1 MYIGIIGCTAKTAMK
16 EIQDI
21 LALWRQSRP
30 EGRDL
35 ALATVVRVEGSSY
48 RRPGARLLISGDGQT
63 VGAISGGCLERDV
76 VLKAAVVRES
86 GKPILKRYESVSE
99 EEAGPAASLGC
110 GGTIEVLI
118 EPLTERHGHGA
129 LAALEWLFSRRK
141 CGVIATVIARH
152 NAPVEIGQRA
162 AIDEDGE
169 THLTSQS
176 SVLSPQSFQ
185 DSSQSHTLRHDL
197 PNGWIDLFV
206 EVIEPSLQLFIFG
219 GGSDALPLATL
230 GRSLGWH
237 VTVIDLRS
245 GPTVIGRV
253 FDADVVVRSTAAE
266 LAKMAVPAGAAAV
279 VMNHNWNHDLAA
291 LRRLMS
297 VNLKYLGVLGPRHRT
312 ERMLAKLGDA
322 EPVSAAFCYP
332 IGLDIGAETPPEVA
346 LAIVAEITA
355 VLRGASGGP
364 LREKAGPIHAA
375 PMDHTCPVAAS

>member
-1 MYIGIIGCTAKTAMK
+1 MK

-21 LALWRQSRP
+21 LALWRQSRL

-118 EPLTERHGHGA
+118 EPLTDRHGHAA
-129 LAALEWLFSRRK
+129 LAALDWLFSRRK
-141 CGVIATVIARH
+141 RGVIATVIAKQ
-152 NAPVEIGQRA
+152 NAPVTLGQRI
-162 AIDEDGE
+162 AIDEDGA
-169 THLTSQS
+169 THFTSQS

-206 EVIEPSLQLFIFG
+206 EVVEPSLQLFIFG
-219 GGSDALPLATL
+219 SGSDALPLATL

-237 VTVIDLRS
+237 VTMVDLRS

-253 FDADVVVRSTAAE
+253 FDADAVVRSTAAE
-266 LAKMAVPAGAAAV
+266 LPKLAVPPGAAAV
-279 VMNHNWNHDLAA
+279 VMNHNWSHDLAA
-291 LRRLMS
+291 LRRLMG

-322 EPVSAAFCYP
+322 EPVSPAFCYP

-364 LREKAGPIHAA
+364 LREKAGPIHAP
-375 PMDHTCPVAAS
+375 PMDNPCPVAAS